1 MFSCNI
7 KGKENPKDPQ
17 LVKLEM
23 IFFKT
28 GYARVPKVLSITGP
42 FKDWDNETQS
52 FTSKS
57 SEAIEKN
64 KRLLDLKTKYLKVA
78 EDWEAENK
86 PWAPVQWSHHFDV
99 QVQRTQEVKVISVA
113 KTLDLVIEQI
123 SQRQRIKHG
132 KVLSSV
138 GTARNYK
145 DLRTTLTEFTLQK
158 YERAFST
165 YYFDEITS
173 GFVNDYVFFIQK
185 RAAERGNEGNLYGRL
200 RKFYGLLYYAQK
212 MHIPNVDL
220 TVFEQ
225 SRPKAKPKPFVPKT
239 LPADVITKIEHIDRS
254 IFSRLELFH
263 IDLFLFSFYTGGMAN
278 IDVAY
283 LTKDCIDQDGRL
295 NYERIKFPKT
305 ARMKFNAK
313 AQAIVDRYKEKCYGD
328 YLLPVFSH
336 KHKTEAQQRGRL
348 KRLCDKVNKT
358 LKKVKALIKYKGPL
372 TWYSARGTFIS
383 MMIDNNIHPI
393 VVAQMAGNSPNTI
406 YKHYFKNTKEEVI
419 DREVEKAYG
428 C

>member
-7 KGKENPKDPQ
+7 KGKENPKNPQ

-42 FKDWDNETQS
+42 LKDWDNETQG

-57 SEAIEKN
+57 SEALEKN

-86 PWAPVQWSHHFDV
+86 SWAPVQWSHHFDN
-99 QVQRTQEVKVISVA
+99 QEQRKLEVKVISVA
-113 KTLDLVIEQI
+113 KALDLIIEQI
-123 SQRQRIKHG
+123 SNRQRIKHG
-132 KVLSSV
+132 RVLSSV

-145 DLRTTLTEFTLQK
+145 DLRTTLNEFTLQK

-173 GFVNDYVFFIQK
+173 QFVNDYVFFIQK
-185 RAAERGNEGNLYGRL
+185 RAAERGNEGNLYNRL
-200 RKFYGLLYYAQK
+200 RRFYGLLYYADK
-212 MHIPNVDL
+212 MRIPNVDL
-220 TVFEQ
+220 TVCEQ
-225 SRPKAKPKPFVPKT
+225 VRPKAKAKPFVPKT
-239 LPADVITKIEHIDRS
+239 LPADVITKIENIDRS
-254 IFSRLELFH
+254 VFSRLELFH

-283 LTKDCIDQDGRL
+283 LTKDCIDEDGRL

-313 AQAIVDRYKEKCYGD
+313 AQAIVDRYKDKCYGD

-336 KHKTEAQQRGRL
+336 KHKTEEQQRGRL

-358 LKKVKALIKYKGPL
+358 LKKVKAFINGKNHGDCPPL
-372 TWYSARGTFIS
+372 PHLNCPLCLS
-383 MMIDNNIHPI
+383 
-393 VVAQMAGNSPNTI
+393 
-406 YKHYFKNTKEEVI
+406 
-419 DREVEKAYG
+419 
-428 C
+428 

>member
-28 GYARVPKVLSITGP
+28 GYARVSKVLSITGP

-57 SEAIEKN
+57 SEALEKN

-86 PWAPVQWSHHFDV
+86 SWAPVQWSHHFDN
-99 QVQRTQEVKVISVA
+99 QEQRKLEVKVISVA
-113 KTLDLVIEQI
+113 KALDLIIEQI
-123 SQRQRIKHG
+123 SNRQRIKHG
-132 KVLSSV
+132 RVLSSV

-173 GFVNDYVFFIQK
+173 QFVNDYVFFIQK
-185 RAAERGNEGNLYGRL
+185 RAAEKGNEGNLYGRL
-200 RKFYGLLYYAQK
+200 RRFYGLFYYAHK
-212 MHIPNVDL
+212 MRIPNVDL
-220 TVFEQ
+220 TIFEQ
-225 SRPKAKPKPFVPKT
+225 ARPKAKPKPFVPKT
-239 LPADVITKIEHIDRS
+239 LPADVITKIENIDRS
-254 IFSRLELFH
+254 VFSRLELFH

-283 LTKDCIDQDGRL
+283 LTKDCIDEDGRL

-313 AQAIVDRYKEKCYGD
+313 AQAIVDRYKHKCYED
-328 YLLPVFSH
+328 YLLPVFSY

-358 LKKVKALIKYKGPL
+358 LKKVKAFIKYKGPL

-419 DREVEKAYG
+419 DREVEKAFG

>member
-17 LVKLEM
+17 LIKLEM

-42 FKDWDNETQS
+42 SKDWDNETQS

-57 SEAIEKN
+57 SEALEKN

-86 PWAPVQWSHHFDV
+86 SWAPVQWSHHFDV
-99 QVQRTQEVKVISVA
+99 QKQKRQEVKVISVA
-113 KTLDLVIEQI
+113 KALDLIIEQI
-123 SQRQRIKHG
+123 AGRQRIKHG
-132 KVLSSV
+132 HVLSSV
-138 GTARNYK
+138 NTARSYK
-145 DLRTTLTEFTLQK
+145 DLRTTLNEFTIQK

-165 YYFDEITS
+165 YYFDEITTD
-173 GFVNDYVFFIQK
+173 FVNDYVFFIQK
-185 RAAERGNEGNLYGRL
+185 RAAERGNQGNLYNRL
-200 RKFYGLLYYAQK
+200 RNFYGLLFYANE
-212 MHIPNVDL
+212 MRIPDVDL
-220 TVFEQ
+220 TVCDQ
-225 SRPKAKPKPFVPKT
+225 AWPKAKPKPFVPKT
-239 LPADVITKIEHIDRS
+239 IPADVITKIENIDRS
-254 IFSRLELFH
+254 VFSRLELFH

-283 LTKDCIDQDGRL
+283 LTKDCIDEDGRL

-313 AQAIVDRYKEKCYGD
+313 AQAIVDRYKDKCYGN

-358 LKKVKALIKYKGPL
+358 LKKVKAFIKYKGPL

-419 DREVEKAYG
+419 DKEVEKVFD

>member
-1 MFSCNI
+1 MFSLNI
-7 KGKENPKDPQ
+7 KGKENPNDPQ

-28 GYARVPKVLSITGP
+28 GYARVPKVLAITGP
-42 FKDWDNETQS
+42 FKDWDNDTQC
-52 FTSKS
+52 FLSKS
-57 SEAIEKN
+57 SEATEKN

-99 QVQRTQEVKVISVA
+99 QVQKKQEVKVISVA
-113 KTLDLVIEQI
+113 KALDLVIEQV
-123 SQRQRIKHG
+123 SKRQRIKHG

-145 DLRTTLTEFTLQK
+145 DLRTTLTQFTLQK

-165 YYFDEITS
+165 YYFNEITTE
-173 GFVNDYVFFIQK
+173 FVNDYVFFIQK
-185 RAAERGNEGNLYGRL
+185 RAAERGNEGNLYNRL

-212 MHIPNVDL
+212 MHIPNIDL

-225 SRPKAKPKPFVPKT
+225 ARSKARPKPFVPKT
-239 LPADVITKIEHIDRS
+239 LPADVITKIENIDRS
-254 IFSRLELFH
+254 LFSRLELFH
-263 IDLFLFSFYTGGMAN
+263 IDLLLFSYYTGGMAN

-283 LTKDCIDQDGRL
+283 LTKDCIDKDGRL

-313 AQAIVDRYKEKCYGD
+313 AQEIVDRYKDKCYGD
-328 YLLPVFSH
+328 YLLPIFSH
-336 KHKTEAQQRGRL
+336 KHQTEAQQRGRL
-348 KRLCDKVNKT
+348 KRLCEKVNKT
-358 LKKVKALIKYKGPL
+358 LKKVKTLIKYKGEL

-383 MMIDNNIHPI
+383 MMIDHNIHPI

-419 DREVEKAYG
+419 DKEVEKAYG
-428 C
+428 W